1 MDIQQVIASS
11 PVRTL
16 ENNMA
21 GGLGSGKLGVC
32 MAHAGI
38 GKTAFLIQIGIDAVV
53 SGKKVLHCALGQ
65 TTEHVQ
71 SWYETLLNDLLAR
84 CAVEGAD
91 ELIAEAAKRRVI
103 QSSTDRNFSAKR
115 LEQIIELYRSNM
127 QFTPDII
134 IIDGYDWETQ
144 DDSET
149 AKMLGACKSCA
160 ELLGAALWV
169 SAGTD
174 QEEQSPETLPRP
186 CNTFNTLIDAAVLL
200 KPAGQQVQ
208 LYLLKAPGA
217 DAASTEPVMLLHS
230 DTFRLVSPGQI
241 PSAPANM
248 SAYVLL
254 SGGAPGAEST
264 FGQCAEAWGLQ
275 EENYT
280 FPGHKRTR
288 SRGLVHLSE
297 TELEQGHIS
306 QVYLK
311 AQMHRSYSDMA
322 TINKV
327 IQSIWHQVN
336 TASEVFVVGTINAD
350 ATVRGGTGW
359 AAELGRHWRKRV
371 FIYDQGKNIWFRWNN
386 DSWDIEKEPRITGA
400 RFTGTGTRDLTD
412 QGREAIRALFERSFG
427 PASGMQHG

>member
-11 PVRTL
+11 PVRML
-16 ENNMA
+16 ESMMT
-21 GGLGSGKLGVC
+21 GGLGNGKLGVC

-38 GKTAFLIQIGIDAVV
+38 GKTAFLIQIGIDAAL

-71 SWYETLLNDLLAR
+71 SWYETLLKDLLAR
-84 CAVEGAD
+84 CAVDNAE
-91 ELIAEAAKRRVI
+91 ELIAEAAKSRVI
-103 QSSTDRNFSAKR
+103 QSFADRNFSTER
-115 LEQIIELYRSNM
+115 LEQIIELYRTNM

-134 IIDGYDWETQ
+134 IIDGYDWKTH
-144 DDSET
+144 DDIKT
-149 AKMLGACKSCA
+149 ADLLGACKSCA
-160 ELLGAALWV
+160 ELQGAALWM

-174 QEEQSPETLPRP
+174 NEDQPRETLPRP
-186 CNTFNTLIDAAVLL
+186 CNTFETLIDAAILL
-200 KPAGQQVQ
+200 KPLNQQVQ
-208 LYLLKAPGA
+208 VYLLKAQDSDTAGA
-217 DAASTEPVMLLHS
+217 KPIMLLNS

-241 PSAPANM
+241 PSAPASS

-254 SGGAPGAEST
+254 SGGAPGAESV
-264 FGQCAEAWGLQ
+264 FGQCAEAWGLG

-280 FPGHKRTR
+280 FPGHKRIR
-288 SRGLVHLSE
+288 SRGLVVLSE
-297 TELEQGHIS
+297 ADLEQGHVS
-306 QVYLK
+306 PVYLK
-311 AQMHRSYSDMA
+311 TQMHRSYSDMA

-350 ATVRGGTGW
+350 ATVQGGTGW

-386 DSWDIEKEPRITGA
+386 DSWIIEKEPCITGA

-412 QGREAIRALFERSFG
+412 QGREAIRTLFERSFG
-427 PASGMQHG
+427 PSIQQ

>member
-11 PVRTL
+11 PVRML
-16 ENNMA
+16 ENMT
-21 GGLGSGKLGVC
+21 GGLGNGKLGVC

-38 GKTAFLIQIGIDAVV
+38 GKTAFLIHIGIDAAL

-71 SWYETLLNDLLAR
+71 SWYETLLKDLLAR
-84 CAVEGAD
+84 CAVDNAE
-91 ELIAEAAKRRVI
+91 ELIAEAAKSRVI
-103 QSSTDRNFSAKR
+103 QSFADRNFSTER
-115 LEQIIELYRSNM
+115 LEQIIELYRTNM

-134 IIDGYDWETQ
+134 IIDGYDWKTH
-144 DDSET
+144 DDIKT
-149 AKMLGACKSCA
+149 ADLLGACKSCA
-160 ELLGAALWV
+160 ELQGAALWM

-174 QEEQSPETLPRP
+174 NEDQPRETLPRP
-186 CNTFNTLIDAAVLL
+186 CNTFETLIDAAILL
-200 KPAGQQVQ
+200 KPLNQQVQ
-208 LYLLKAPGA
+208 VYLLKAQDSDTAGA
-217 DAASTEPVMLLHS
+217 KPIMLLNS

-241 PSAPANM
+241 PSAPASS

-254 SGGAPGAEST
+254 SGGAPGAESA
-264 FGQCAEAWGLQ
+264 FGQCAEAWGLG

-280 FPGHKRTR
+280 FAGHKRVR
-288 SRGLVHLSE
+288 SRGLVVLSE
-297 TELEQGHIS
+297 ADLEQGHVS
-306 QVYLK
+306 PVYLK
-311 AQMHRSYSDMA
+311 TQMHRSYSDMA

-350 ATVRGGTGW
+350 ATVQGGTGW

-371 FIYDQGKNIWFRWNN
+371 FIYDQGKNVWFRWSN
-386 DSWDIEKEPRITGA
+386 DSWNIEKEPCITGA

-412 QGREAIRALFERSFG
+412 QGREAIRTLFERSFG
-427 PASGMQHG
+427 PSIQQ

>member
-11 PVRTL
+11 PVRML
-16 ENNMA
+16 ESMMS
-21 GGLGSGKLGVC
+21 GGLDSGKLGVC

-38 GKTAFLIQIGIDAVV
+38 GKTAFLIQIGIDAAV

-84 CAVEGAD
+84 CAVEDAN
-91 ELIAEAAKRRVI
+91 ELIAEAAKSRVI
-103 QSSTDRNFSAKR
+103 QSFADRNFSTER
-115 LEQIIELYRSNM
+115 LEQIIELYRTNM

-134 IIDGYDWETQ
+134 IIDGYDWETH

-149 AKMLGACKSCA
+149 AELLSACKSSA
-160 ELLGAALWV
+160 GLLDAALWM

-174 QEEQSPETLPRP
+174 NEDQLPATLPRP
-186 CNTFNTLIDAAVLL
+186 CNTFETLIDAAILL
-200 KPAGQQVQ
+200 KPSNQQVQ
-208 LYLLKAPGA
+208 VFLLKAQDTKATG
-217 DAASTEPVMLLHS
+217 SEPLMLLNS
-230 DTFRLVSPGQI
+230 DTFRLVSPGVI
-241 PSAPANM
+241 PSAPASS

-254 SGGAPGAEST
+254 SGGAPGAESA

-288 SRGLVHLSE
+288 SRGLVVLSE
-297 TELEQGHIS
+297 TELEQGHVS

-350 ATVRGGTGW
+350 ATVQGGTGW

-371 FIYDQGKNIWFRWNN
+371 YIYDQGKNVWFRWNN
-386 DSWDIEKEPRITGA
+386 NSWNIEKEPCITGA

-427 PASGMQHG
+427 PSVQQ

>member
-11 PVRTL
+11 PVRML
-16 ENNMA
+16 ENMMT
-21 GGLGSGKLGVC
+21 GGRGSGKLGVC

-38 GKTAFLIQIGIDAVV
+38 GKTAFLIQIGIDAVIG
-53 SGKKVLHCALGQ
+53 GKKVLHFALGQ

-71 SWYETLLNDLLAR
+71 SWYETLLKDLLAR
-84 CAVEGAD
+84 CAVDGAD
-91 ELIAEAAKRRVI
+91 EFITEAAKRRVI
-103 QSSTDRNFSAKR
+103 QSFTDRNFSTDR
-115 LEQIIELYRSNM
+115 LEQIIELYRTNM

-134 IIDGYDWETQ
+134 IIDGYDWENN
-144 DDSET
+144 DAHET
-149 AKMLGACKSCA
+149 AELLDACKSCA
-160 ELLGAALWV
+160 GLLGAALWM
-169 SAGTD
+169 SAGTNNED
-174 QEEQSPETLPRP
+174 QSQGILPQP
-186 CNTFNTLIDAAVLL
+186 CNTFETLIDAAILL
-200 KPAGQQVQ
+200 KPLNQQVQ
-208 LYLLKAPGA
+208 VYLLKAQNS
-217 DAASTEPVMLLHS
+217 DAAGTKPVMLIYS
-230 DTFRLVSPGQI
+230 DTFRLVSPSVI
-241 PSAPANM
+241 PSAPASS

-254 SGGAPGAEST
+254 SGGAPGAESA

-280 FPGHKRTR
+280 FAGHKRAR
-288 SRGLVHLSE
+288 SRGLVVLSE
-297 TELEQGHIS
+297 TELEQGHVS
-306 QVYLK
+306 KVYLK

-350 ATVRGGTGW
+350 ATVQGGTGW

-371 FIYDQGKNIWFRWNN
+371 FIYDQGKNVWFRWSN
-386 DSWDIEKEPRITGA
+386 DSWNIEKEPCITGA

-427 PASGMQHG
+427 PSVQQ

>member
-1 MDIQQVIASS
+1 M
-11 PVRTL
+11 L
-16 ENNMA
+16 ESMMS
-21 GGLGSGKLGVC
+21 GGLGNGKLGVC

-38 GKTAFLIQIGIDAVV
+38 GKTAFLIQIGIDAAV

-84 CAVEGAD
+84 CAVEDAN
-91 ELIAEAAKRRVI
+91 ELIAEAAKSRVI
-103 QSSTDRNFSAKR
+103 QSSADRNFSVER
-115 LEQIIELYRSNM
+115 LEQIIELYRTNM

-134 IIDGYDWETQ
+134 IIDGYDWETH

-149 AKMLGACKSCA
+149 AELLGACKSCA
-160 ELLGAALWV
+160 DRLGAALWM

-174 QEEQSPETLPRP
+174 NKDQPGETLPHP
-186 CNTFNTLIDAAVLL
+186 CNTFETLIDAAILL
-200 KPAGQQVQ
+200 KPSDQQVQ
-208 LYLLKAPGA
+208 VYLLKAQGTE
-217 DAASTEPVMLLHS
+217 AAGSEPLMLLNS

-241 PSAPANM
+241 PSAPASM

-254 SGGAPGAEST
+254 SGGAPGAESA
-264 FGQCAEAWGLQ
+264 FGQCAEAWGLR

-280 FPGHKRTR
+280 FPGHKRAR
-288 SRGLVHLSE
+288 SRGLVVLSE
-297 TELEQGHIS
+297 AELEQGHVS

-311 AQMHRSYSDMA
+311 TQMHRDYSDMA

-327 IQSIWHQVN
+327 LQSIWHQVN

-350 ATVRGGTGW
+350 ATVQGGTGW

-371 FIYDQGKNIWFRWNN
+371 FIYDQGKNVWFRWSN
-386 DSWDIEKEPRITGA
+386 DSWNIEKEPCITGA

-427 PASGMQHG
+427 PAVQQ